1 MRELIVIIIIII
13 IIIDIVGQIAH
24 HLFEGGKFSI
34 MSLYCLTKSLA
45 MSSFFIFQTCTV
57 RVWELEF
64 GV

>member
-1 MRELIVIIIIII
+1 MQELIIIIII

-45 MSSFFIFQTCTV
+45 MSSFFIFQTWGLGF
-57 RVWELEF
+57 RV
-64 GV
+64 